1 MKFSLEINM
10 DNAAFKENQEELPDI
25 LYLLANTLSIV
36 SPKEGNLRDSNGNT
50 VGEWKIVE

>member
-10 DNAAFKENQEELPDI
+10 DNAAFKDNQEELPDI